1 MQKNLP
7 FSQILDT
14 LTMLVD
20 KKTSGTMFIRSD
32 SNHAITIALDSGRI
46 HAMYYGAKRG
56 RKAIPLISNTSA
68 GSYKFEVSNLVE
80 SFHDL
85 PPTPEI
91 LNLLRN
97 PSSEN
102 KPKPTISPASIPHG
116 EAIKEEKKEVLSQKL
131 KSLLAEHMGPIAEIV
146 FDDTVDEVGDFCAT
160 PQLTEELIN
169 RLSEEIDN
177 TSEEEQFRDKA
188 YLTFNEI
195 LNS

>member
-1 MQKNLP
+1 MQIILP

-20 KKTSGTMFIRSD
+20 KKTSGTMFIHSD
-32 SNHAITIALDSGRI
+32 NNRAITIALDSGRI
-46 HAMYYGAKRG
+46 HAMYFGAKRG
-56 RKAIPLISNTSA
+56 RKAIPLISNISA
-68 GSYKFEVSNLVE
+68 GSYRFEVSSLVE

-97 PSSEN
+97 PNTDS
-102 KPKPTISPASIPHG
+102 KPKSTTSPTTTHSDVIN
-116 EAIKEEKKEVLSQKL
+116 EEKKEVLCQKL
-131 KSLLAEHMGPIAEIV
+131 KSLLAEHMGPIAEII
-146 FDDTVDEVGDFCAT
+146 FDDAVDEVGDFCAI

-169 RLSEEIDN
+169 RLSEEIDI
-177 TSEEEQFRDKA
+177 TAEEKQFRDKA
-188 YLTFNEI
+188 YQTLNEI